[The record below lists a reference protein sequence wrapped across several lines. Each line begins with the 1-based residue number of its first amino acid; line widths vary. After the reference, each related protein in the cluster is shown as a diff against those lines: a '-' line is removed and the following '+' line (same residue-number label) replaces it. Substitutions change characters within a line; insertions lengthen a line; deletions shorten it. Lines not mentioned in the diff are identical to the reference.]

1 MPPHVLATRKRQS
14 PDDFEEAPTIK
25 SHVFDDD
32 LRAYYD
38 AYVHGDLASVKS
50 FVKLGFN
57 PQSAVS
63 NVCKAGSVETLQFL
77 GEAGADLRYDDD
89 WPLQLACKHGH
100 IKLVQE
106 LVQNQRANVHANFNA
121 PLRRAIES
129 GVLDIVKFL
138 VEHGAHDN
146 MALDHACWFEELH
159 IARYFVSFEEFK
171 TQEVSTFTV
180 LYLCEKNAL
189 ETVKFL
195 VSIGAK
201 LSAKPIVEENKVLIP
216 NGLGR
221 TTPAQLLRKCVLVAN
236 LEMYDCLLQL
246 VCD

>member
-14 PDDFEEAPTIK
+14 PNDFEEAPTIK
-25 SHVFDDD
+25 SRVFDDD

-106 LVQNQRANVHANFNA
+106 LVQNQRANV
-121 PLRRAIES
+121 
-129 GVLDIVKFL
+129 VKFL
-138 VEHGAHDN
+138 VQHGAHDN

-159 IARYFVSFEEFK
+159 IARYFVSLEEFK

-180 LYLCEKNAL
+180 LYLCENNAL